1 MNNIELLGHTCIG
14 ASHISSGKPC
24 QDHSLNYSWDY
35 GKLMIVSD
43 GHGSDK
49 YFRSDRG
56 SKIAVEVTKT
66 AIVSFV
72 ENFSSIECLPNF
84 KSRGICGISD
94 ESSDDYTPID
104 YDYEST
110 FRHLFDYIVSEWYR
124 LITEDW
130 ANNPPTD
137 EEYEKADS
145 TKSGKVKSFFNNSTP
160 DLAKAYGCTL
170 IAAVRAK
177 EYWFA
182 FQLGDGKCIAFNDD
196 GTWFE
201 PIPWDSRCFLNQTT
215 SLSGQGSES
224 FRYCIGSK
232 HIPALFIGSD
242 GMDDSYP
249 PVSCLANWYK
259 LILKKI
265 NEHNCEKVQEMLV
278 DFLPQLSKQGSKD
291 DMSLRFWVDT
301 DNLSELCNKIIQKDI
316 IEKKENCDKLENEI
330 SSLSTDIFTI
340 QNNIETIIS
349 QKNEANQ
356 LLQQS
361 RNRLNILK
369 STIDELRYKLQ
380 QTEDEYKRQN
390 DSILLG
396 EKDIKD
402 KEILLSSKEGQLSQA
417 KTNKQNKQAELEK
430 IKDELVASEK
440 ILNSDNT
447 MEETQHLLSEESKEK
462 TISNQSQGY
471 INVESTDIP
480 TI

>member
-24 QDHSLNYSWDY
+24 QDYSLNYSWDY
-35 GKLMIVSD
+35 GKLIIVSD

-56 SKIAVEVTKT
+56 SKFAVEVTKS

-72 ENFSSIECLPNF
+72 ENFNSIESLPNF
-84 KSRGICGISD
+84 KARGISGISD

-124 LITEDW
+124 LISDDW
-130 ANNPPTD
+130 ENNPPTD

-145 TKSGKVKSFFNNSTP
+145 TKSGKVKGFFNTSTP

-177 EYWFA
+177 DYWFA

-232 HIPALFIGSD
+232 QIPALFIGSD

-249 PVSCLANWYK
+249 PISCLANWYK

-265 NEHNCEKVQEMLV
+265 DEHDCEKVQEMLV

-291 DMSLRFWVDT
+291 DMSLRFWVDL
-301 DNLSELCNKIIQKDI
+301 DKLSELCYKIIQKDI
-316 IEKKENCDKLENEI
+316 IEKKEICNKLEQEI
-330 SSLSTDIFTI
+330 NSLSTDIFMI
-340 QNNIETIIS
+340 QNNIETIIL

-356 LLQQS
+356 LLKQ
-361 RNRLNILK
+361 RRDRLSILK
-369 STIDELRYKLQ
+369 SSIDELRIKLQ
-380 QTEDEYKRQN
+380 QTEDEYKLQN
-390 DSILLG
+390 DTINLE
-396 EKDIKD
+396 EKDIKN
-402 KEILLSSKEGQLSQA
+402 KEALLSAKEGKLTQA
-417 KTNKQNKQAELEK
+417 KTNKQNKQTELEK
-430 IKDELVASEK
+430 IKEELVASEK

-447 MEETQHLLSEESKEK
+447 REEAQNLLSEESQEK
-462 TISNQSQGY
+462 IVFNQSQNN